1 MHICELNN
9 SISTLPGVG
18 PAKAALFA
26 NLNIFTAGDLL
37 QFYPRN
43 YEDRTQKITIA
54 ESLQAGNGKV
64 HTLAKIAG
72 HEWFGFGRM
81 KTLKIIITDNTGIAE
96 LVCFNRPF
104 MEKTHPIGQI
114 AAVSG
119 KFEVKYGKYQS
130 AGFEIVKVA
139 DGGNLADFENTALPD
154 SKVFPVYPLTEGLTN
169 KIVSKIV
176 DSALKQYSLGIQD
189 DLPEEIIKKR
199 NLLPKK
205 IALRQIH
212 QPKTL
217 DEAIQ
222 ARNTLVFEELFYFQ
236 KVLGEQAIAHRGKL
250 PKIEIDSSAQA
261 ENQRQISENDFV
273 KNLSKRQKQLLERLP
288 YKLTPDQM
296 SVIAQMNSDI
306 DKNYGFGENGKAIL
320 NFQIQNK
327 DSQPQEN
334 QNSSI
339 QRQESFGA
347 AENDESGND
356 DKTTEINSGT
366 SKNVVS
372 KNNGKAAENN
382 FGASENAVSK
392 DKNTAEN
399 PHGFSMRSLLQ
410 GDVGSGKTLV
420 SFFASLRVADYGS
433 QTALMAPTELLA
445 RQHAENAANLLE
457 PLGIRVAYLTG
468 NIKTKGRDN
477 LLKALKNHEIDLVIG
492 THALFSKNV
501 QYFDLALVIIDEQH
515 RFGVMQRS
523 AILDKGRNSVAAAGK
538 FAQPPF
544 REPNLLM
551 MSATPIPQTLALT
564 VFGDLDVLSIH
575 TMPNGRKPVTTYLTK
590 AGNERNAYEAV
601 RKELQNGHQ
610 AYFVYPAIEA
620 NLDSENDG
628 ENSQNGKEALKSAE
642 ESFEFLQSQV
652 YPNFKCALIHSKVEE
667 EKQNQILND
676 FRSGKIQV
684 LVATTVVEV
693 GVDVPN
699 ATCMVIEQADRFG
712 LAALHQLRGRVGR
725 GDAQSYCFLI
735 YRKNITEN
743 GIARMKALHE
753 TTDGFKIAEEDLKL
767 RGPGEITGTAQS
779 GELAFKIADPYRDAK
794 LMMEARADAFG
805 LLSNPLLSESLQ
817 NKR

>member
-26 NLNIFTAGDLL
+26 NLNIFTAGELL

-43 YEDRTQKITIA
+43 YEDRTKKITIA
-54 ESLQAGNGKV
+54 ESIQAGNGKV

-81 KTLKIIITDNTGIAE
+81 KTLKIIITDNTEIAE

-104 MEKTHPIGQI
+104 LEKTHPVGQI

-130 AGFEIVKVA
+130 ASFEIVKIA
-139 DGGNLADFENTALPD
+139 DGGNLADFENAALPD

-176 DSALKQYSLGIQD
+176 DSAIKQYSLGIQD

-222 ARNTLVFEELFYFQ
+222 ARNTLVFEELFNFQ
-236 KVLGEQAIAHRGKL
+236 KLLGEQAIAHRGKL

-261 ENQRQISENDFV
+261 ENQKKIDENDFV
-273 KNLSKRQKQLLERLP
+273 KNLSKRQKHLLDRLP

-296 SVIAQMNSDI
+296 SVIAQMNIDI
-306 DKNYGFGENGKAIL
+306 DKNYGFGENGKAIPSRS
-320 NFQIQNK
+320 I
-327 DSQPQEN
+327 

-339 QRQESFGA
+339 QNQKDDGKPTENKDSSESEKNFT
-347 AENDESGND
+347 ENL
-356 DKTTEINSGT
+356 
-366 SKNVVS
+366 
-372 KNNGKAAENN
+372 
-382 FGASENAVSK
+382 
-392 DKNTAEN
+392 
-399 PHGFSMRSLLQ
+399 HGFSMRSLLQ

-468 NIKTKGRDN
+468 NIKAKGRDN

-523 AILDKGRNSVAAAGK
+523 AILDKGRNSVAAADK

-575 TMPNGRKPVTTYLTK
+575 TMPNGRKPVITYLTK

-628 ENSQNGKEALKSAE
+628 QDSQNGKEALKSAE
-642 ESFEFLQSQV
+642 ESFEFLQNQV
-652 YPNFKCALIHSKVEE
+652 YPNFKCALIHSKVDE

-779 GELAFKIADPYRDAK
+779 GELTFKIADPYRDAK
-794 LMMEARADAFG
+794 LMMEARADAF
-805 LLSNPLLSESLQ
+805 SLLSESLQ

>member
-114 AAVSG
+114 ATISG

-139 DGGNLADFENTALPD
+139 DGGNLADFENAALPD

-222 ARNTLVFEELFYFQ
+222 ARNTLVFEELFNFQ
-236 KVLGEQAIAHRGKL
+236 KILGEQAIAHRGKL
-250 PKIEIDSSAQA
+250 PKIEIDTSAQA
-261 ENQRQISENDFV
+261 ENQREISENDFV
-273 KNLSKRQKQLLERLP
+273 KSLSKRQKQLLERLP

-306 DKNYGFGENGKAIL
+306 DKNYGFGENGKAI
-320 NFQIQNK
+320 
-327 DSQPQEN
+327 
-334 QNSSI
+334 
-339 QRQESFGA
+339 
-347 AENDESGND
+347 
-356 DKTTEINSGT
+356 EINFCT
-366 SKNVVS
+366 
-372 KNNGKAAENN
+372 
-382 FGASENAVSK
+382 SENAVSESRCETAEINGSEN
-392 DKNTAEN
+392 KNTAEN

-523 AILDKGRNSVAAAGK
+523 AILDKGRNSVAATDK

-575 TMPNGRKPVTTYLTK
+575 TMPNGRKPVITYLTK

-620 NLDSENDG
+620 NLDSENG
-628 ENSQNGKEALKSAE
+628 EGNSQNGKEALKSAE

-652 YPNFKCALIHSKVEE
+652 YPDFKCALIHSKVEE

-725 GDAQSYCFLI
+725 GEAQSYCFLI

-779 GELAFKIADPYRDAK
+779 GELTFKIADPYRDAK

-805 LLSNPLLSESLQ
+805 LLSNTLLSESPQ
-817 NKR
+817 NKH